1 MKRAVKMLADIKLAS
16 VFAMLFALA
25 LAGCRPRIPNATPE
39 GAVRAFIDGMKRVHG
54 DLGDAKFVFS
64 LLSKRAQQNL
74 SARAQRYSAATGKTI
89 TPEAMIAPSRFSLR
103 FEPRR
108 YTAQIAGPFALVE
121 VSGSAASDRA
131 QVPCVLEDNAWR
143 VDVLLPALPPVQ
155 MRPAP
160 GG

>member
-1 MKRAVKMLADIKLAS
+1 MKRARKQKPLFQLLSVLACLSAIT
-16 VFAMLFALA
+16 

-54 DLGDAKFVFS
+54 DLSDAKLVYA

-89 TPEAMIAPSRFSLR
+89 APEAMIAPSRFALR

-108 YTAQIAGPFALVE
+108 FAAQIAGPYALVE
-121 VSGSAASDRA
+121 VTGNAPSDRA

-143 VDVLLPALPPVQ
+143 VDLLLPALTPVQ